1 MTTRL
6 LLLASLAALLSF
18 QPAQAQTA
26 SKPVPATVTAEF
38 LKKPDVVVL
47 DVRTPEE
54 FATGH
59 LKGARNLDFRAPG
72 FGEQVR
78 QLDKSKTYVLYC
90 ASGNR
95 SGQSTV
101 LMEELGFRKIVNAG
115 AFKDLKDAG
124 MKTE

>member
-1 MTTRL
+1 MTRF
-6 LLLASLAALLSF
+6 LLLASIAALLSC
-18 QPAQAQTA
+18 QPAEAQTA
-26 SKPVPATVTAEF
+26 AKPVSPAVAAK
-38 LKKPDVVVL
+38 LIRKPNVVVL

-59 LKGARNLDFRAPG
+59 LTGARNLDFRAPG
-72 FGEQVR
+72 FSEQVR

-95 SGQSTV
+95 SGQSTL

-115 AFKDLKDAG
+115 AFRDLKEAG
-124 MKTE
+124 LKTE

>member
-1 MTTRL
+1 MTRF
-6 LLLASLAALLSF
+6 LLLASFAALLSS
-18 QPAQAQTA
+18 QPTQAQTA
-26 SKPVPATVTAEF
+26 PQAVAPAVAAELVRKPN
-38 LKKPDVVVL
+38 VVML

-72 FGEQVR
+72 FSEQVR

-95 SGQSTV
+95 SGQSMT
-101 LMEELGFRKIVNAG
+101 LMRQLGFGNLVNAG
-115 AFKDLKDAG
+115 AFKDLKAAG
-124 MKTE
+124 LKAE